1 MLMCSSNRGTVNQR
15 IRVPGHQVNSTNP
28 INPIN
33 PTNLLW
39 YVIQTKPANE
49 GRVETHL
56 SNQEIA
62 AFLPMLETFHYLNGK
77 MVPKLKPMFPGYL
90 FARLNIRAAYYRVK
104 WTRGV
109 NKILGNGSEPVPVSE
124 KVIEI
129 LRQRM
134 GERNVVRLD
143 DDLEEGSVVQF
154 TSGPFKDLMG
164 VFDKKMSDGGR
175 VRVLLSLIGIDV
187 SVQVSRHQIKKVA

>member
-1 MLMCSSNRGTVNQR
+1 
-15 IRVPGHQVNSTNP
+15 
-28 INPIN
+28 
-33 PTNLLW
+33 
-39 YVIQTKPANE
+39 
-49 GRVETHL
+49 
-56 SNQEIA
+56 
-62 AFLPMLETFHYLNGK
+62 
-77 MVPKLKPMFPGYL
+77 MFPGYL
-90 FARLNIRAAYYRVK
+90 FARLDIRAAYYRVK

-109 NKILGNGSEPVPVSE
+109 NKILGNGSEPTPVSE
-124 KVIEI
+124 KVIQI

-134 GERNVVRLD
+134 GEKNVVRLD

-175 VRVLLSLIGIDV
+175 VRILLSLVGVDA